1 MSNDFDSHILRKY
14 GVDIARSVLFKSKF
28 INNIINNN
36 SQKYFNFYLK
46 KFDKY
51 LKNLK
56 INPGTCADL
65 TVTTLLMDKITDIVK
80 Y

>member
-1 MSNDFDSHILRKY
+1 MSYDFDSHILRKF
-14 GVDIARSVLFKSKF
+14 GVNIARSVLFKSKF
-28 INNIINNN
+28 INNVINNN
-36 SQKYFNFYLK
+36 SQKYCNFYLK
-46 KFDKY
+46 KFDRY
-51 LKNLK
+51 LKLLK

>member
-1 MSNDFDSHILRKY
+1 MSNDFDSHILRKF
-14 GVDIARSVLFKSKF
+14 GLDIARSVYFKSKF
-28 INNIINNN
+28 VNNIINNN

-46 KFDKY
+46 KFDRY
-51 LKNLK
+51 LKLLK